1 MELKCCFYV
10 SIGLSICLA
19 IGLYV
24 TNIVFSFKFK
34 FYEFEK
40 DSIILTVNNHLNTR
54 LIYSFSVNDKCPSG
68 YETLK
73 LGTWNGSFTKPAKNY
88 TVFAGKEI
96 CVIRKGDIFKE
107 LIDAG
112 KIINKTQDCPGT
124 TKSCGIIDTLNR
136 KLCVDQNED
145 CPINKDDIDNFP
157 VNLFTSNQ
165 KLDNDNKMYLN
176 EEVEEKKIIT
186 SIKLS
191 DGFPCIRSNESRW
204 ISYHADEYTRSEDCS
219 YVKDKNT
226 DDRYVK
232 FERFR
237 TNKTELYK
245 DNGLDEFINEK
256 TRQDPT
262 IINLYG
268 GPLIGMKLDKR
279 NFNYEELLSIQKLVN
294 SCSRVMKVFSIIML
308 GVLVGPLIGGGG
320 AASGAGTVCVGI
332 FLGLAGVVIVI
343 GFLVDFILCIIIY
356 CNVQRI
362 EWRIVDFSKI
372 CDVYTNEMLKE
383 VVDKYSTNY
392 KFALGIIIVLSL
404 LVFFSISTV
413 VCYRCSS

>member
-279 NFNYEELLSIQKLVN
+279 DFNYEELLSIQKLVN

-404 LVFFSISTV
+404 LVFFSISAV

>member
-1 MELKCCFYV
+1 MDLKCCFYV

-124 TKSCGIIDTLNR
+124 SKSCGIIDTLNR

-145 CPINKDDIDNFP
+145 CPINP
-157 VNLFTSNQ
+157 LTSSYEWI
-165 KLDNDNKMYLN
+165 LYLY
-176 EEVEEKKIIT
+176 IH
-186 SIKLS
+186 
-191 DGFPCIRSNESRW
+191 F
-204 ISYHADEYTRSEDCS
+204 
-219 YVKDKNT
+219 
-226 DDRYVK
+226 
-232 FERFR
+232 
-237 TNKTELYK
+237 
-245 DNGLDEFINEK
+245 
-256 TRQDPT
+256 
-262 IINLYG
+262 
-268 GPLIGMKLDKR
+268 
-279 NFNYEELLSIQKLVN
+279 
-294 SCSRVMKVFSIIML
+294 
-308 GVLVGPLIGGGG
+308 
-320 AASGAGTVCVGI
+320 
-332 FLGLAGVVIVI
+332 
-343 GFLVDFILCIIIY
+343 
-356 CNVQRI
+356 
-362 EWRIVDFSKI
+362 
-372 CDVYTNEMLKE
+372 
-383 VVDKYSTNY
+383 
-392 KFALGIIIVLSL
+392 
-404 LVFFSISTV
+404 
-413 VCYRCSS
+413 